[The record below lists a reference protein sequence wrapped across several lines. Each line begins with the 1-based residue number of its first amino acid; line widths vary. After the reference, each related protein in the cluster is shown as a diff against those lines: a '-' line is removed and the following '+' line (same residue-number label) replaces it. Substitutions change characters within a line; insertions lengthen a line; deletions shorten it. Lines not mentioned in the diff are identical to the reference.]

1 WPQNSWELTEPAI
14 YYQASYIKLL
24 AQYMRVQPQGV
35 TTSIGPELEE
45 EQFSIYPNPST
56 GEIQLAS
63 SLGFEQEAQV
73 NVFSLEGKLLRK
85 DSLPVGAKAHT
96 LDLSNLGAGFY
107 IINLQTAGRTA
118 SKKIIIL

>member
-1 WPQNSWELTEPAI
+1 MGV
-14 YYQASYIKLL
+14 L
-24 AQYMRVQPQGV
+24 AEGV
-35 TTSIGPELEE
+35 TTSIGPELEK

-85 DSLPVGAKAHT
+85 DTLPVGAKEHS

-107 IINLQTAGRTA
+107 IVSLRSKGKTA
-118 SKKIIIL
+118 SKKVVIL